1 MIKSKNPFVKGDIMD
16 IKQMLPLMLK
26 GKLGEKEQAL
36 LKLSQSRDPAAL
48 GSLITKM
55 YADKPNAD
63 YFAYFKKIVPAELLG
78 RIIKYFDSQNKR

>member
-1 MIKSKNPFVKGDIMD
+1 MD

-36 LKLSQSRDPAAL
+36 LKLSQSHDPAAL

-55 YADKPNAD
+55 YADKPNENH
-63 YFAYFKKIVPAELLG
+63 FATFKKIVPAELLG
-78 RIIKYFDSQNKR
+78 KIIKYFDAQNRS